1 MLFYVHNYIPAQ
13 LRPSDREQNIARG
26 IYYLEPGRMTSVIK
40 NINFART
47 EIPWL
52 REARLTSVRT
62 PTGGT
67 ALKDVYDATITLYG
81 NNIFKPGMIV
91 FIDPTREGGTFYNQW
106 KDLGI
111 GGFYIIIS
119 VDHMV
124 LSDDVLHETIMRAKW
139 ISFGECGSSLAGS
152 MPIPVPIPNSFPGT
166 VPEEYNG
173 VQHGAI
179 YRPQPSG
186 VGA

>member
-1 MLFYVHNYIPAQ
+1 
-13 LRPSDREQNIARG
+13 
-26 IYYLEPGRMTSVIK
+26 
-40 NINFART
+40 
-47 EIPWL
+47 
-52 REARLTSVRT
+52 
-62 PTGGT
+62 
-67 ALKDVYDATITLYG
+67 
-81 NNIFKPGMIV
+81 
-91 FIDPTREGGTFYNQW
+91 
-106 KDLGI
+106 
-111 GGFYIIIS
+111 
-119 VDHMV
+119 MV